1 MSATPPRQEL
11 DLSTLERCR
20 AHDPVAFRAFVVR
33 YQGAVFAVLA
43 RILGRVPELE
53 DLAQDSFLKAYQAL
67 PRFDPGGSAK
77 VSTWLLTIATR
88 VALDAAKRKHVP
100 IQALDAAIEVAGGE
114 SPEQLR
120 ERRTHGNALSDA
132 ALQLSEEQRAAF
144 VLWHFHG
151 FTLEE
156 MVSALGCPPAT
167 VKTRLFRARQRLREI
182 LEPQLAEGSG
192 Q

>member
-1 MSATPPRQEL
+1 MPPTPPRQEL

-100 IQALDAAIEVAGGE
+100 IQALDAAVEVAGGE

-120 ERRTHGNALSDA
+120 ERRTLGNALSDA

-156 MVSALGCPPAT
+156 MVNALGCPAAT